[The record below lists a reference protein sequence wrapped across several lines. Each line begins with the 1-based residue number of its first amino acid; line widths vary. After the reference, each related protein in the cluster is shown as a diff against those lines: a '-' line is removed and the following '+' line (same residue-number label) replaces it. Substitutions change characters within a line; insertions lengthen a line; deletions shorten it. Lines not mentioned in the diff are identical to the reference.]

1 MNRNKRIEV
10 AEKTLKIIET
20 GKIEM
25 KEFALDLSEAI
36 EYSIA
41 QTQTINLNDWE
52 NLLFQVS
59 KVDHNNVHQTVIQVL
74 NCTTI
79 EALRNVENGANV
91 GILNFASAKNPGGGF
106 MGGASAQEESLAR
119 SSSLY
124 ASLAKDMTMYTY
136 NRHQNSLLYSD
147 YMIYSPD
154 VLFWF
159 DDDGNVINKPLK
171 AAVITSPA
179 PNKGAMLQH
188 NKSDE
193 LVEIE
198 AVFKVRIEKV
208 LSLAVL
214 NNIDTLILGAW
225 GCGVFRNE
233 PKDVAR
239 YFKEVIN
246 SKFKNS
252 FKQIIYAVYDSSE
265 KKQNF
270 LAFQNTILS

>member
-1 MNRNKRIEV
+1 MNRNKRVEL
-10 AEKTLKIIET
+10 AEKTLKIIED

-25 KEFALDLSEAI
+25 KDFSLDISTSI
-36 EYSIA
+36 EYSIV
-41 QTQTINLNDWE
+41 QTQTINPFDWE
-52 NLLFQVS
+52 KLLFQVS
-59 KVDHNNVHQTVIQVL
+59 KIKHNSVTRTVIKVL

-79 EALRNVENGANV
+79 EALRNVEYDTNV
-91 GILNFASAKNPGGGF
+91 CILNFASAKNPGGGF
-106 MGGASAQEESLAR
+106 MSGASAQEESLTR

-124 ASLAKDMTMYTY
+124 ASLAKDMAMYNY
-136 NRHQNSLLYSD
+136 NRNQISFLYSD

-159 DDDGNVINKPLK
+159 DDDGNVINEPLK

-179 PNKGAMLQH
+179 PNKGAMLQ
-188 NKSDE
+188 NNRRDE
-193 LVEIE
+193 LLEIE
-198 AVFKVRIEKV
+198 AVFKSRIEKV
-208 LSLAVL
+208 LTLAVL

-233 PKDVAR
+233 PEDVAS
-239 YFKEVIN
+239 YFKDVIN
-246 SKFKNS
+246 SKFENI

-270 LAFQNTILS
+270 LAFQKTMLF